1 MKDKNYMIISIVAE
15 KNINKIQHPV
25 MLKTLNKFNIERTYL
40 YIIKT
45 IYDKPTV
52 NIILNDEKLKTFPVR
67 SGTRQRCPLS
77 PFLFNIVLEVLAK
90 SIREEREIKVIKIV
104 RKKVKLSLFADVLI
118 LYIENS

>member
-1 MKDKNYMIISIVAE
+1 
-15 KNINKIQHPV
+15 

-40 YIIKT
+40 YIIKA